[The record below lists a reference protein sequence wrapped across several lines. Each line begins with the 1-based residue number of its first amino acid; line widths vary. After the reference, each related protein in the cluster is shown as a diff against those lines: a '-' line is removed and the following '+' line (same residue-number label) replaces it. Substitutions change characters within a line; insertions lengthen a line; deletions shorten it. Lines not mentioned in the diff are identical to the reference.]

1 MTEQNKEGFK
11 LFRSWVSLQRVNI
24 DYFGSERVWKY
35 YDWGPKDVPPLVC
48 IPGVSGTAETFFKQ
62 FLSLCPKGYRII
74 AVQPPA
80 YMTHASWTQGFDRFL
95 DLLSLN
101 KVHLL
106 GTSLGGYLAL
116 CFLQYRPQRVASL
129 ILQNAFCD
137 TSYFQENAP
146 CVQMFSLMPTFMLQ
160 RFLLANFPNKMLE
173 RDIAASV
180 DFMVEQLESLDQ
192 NELAS
197 RLTLNCTPGSVTRD
211 TQFQFDTSKATFID
225 TIDEVALP
233 EKLKEELYQKLPDA
247 KKALLKTGGNFP
259 FLSRPDEFNIHV
271 IVHLRNHGVINQVN
285 QVNQNND
292 TTTTTTN
299 STS

>member
-1 MTEQNKEGFK
+1 MGDKNKEGFK

-35 YDWGPKDVPPLVC
+35 YDWGPKDVPVLVC
-48 IPGVSGTAETFFKQ
+48 IPGVSGTAETFYKQ

-95 DLLSLN
+95 DLLGLN
-101 KVHLL
+101 RIHLL

-137 TSYFQENAP
+137 TSFFQENAP

-160 RFLLANFPNKMLE
+160 RFLLANFPNKLLE
-173 RDIAASV
+173 REIAASV
-180 DFMVEQLESLDQ
+180 DFMVEQLETLDQ
-192 NELAS
+192 TELAS
-197 RLTLNCTPGSVTRD
+197 RLTLNCTSGPVNRE
-211 TQFQFDTSKATFID
+211 TQFQFDSSKATFID
-225 TIDEVALP
+225 TLDEVVLP

-247 KKALLKTGGNFP
+247 KKAFLKTGGNFP
-259 FLSRPDEFNIHV
+259 FLSRSDEFNIYL
-271 IVHLRNHGVINQVN
+271 IVHLRNQGVVIANNQ
-285 QVNQNND
+285 
-292 TTTTTTN
+292 TEAA
-299 STS
+299 SSSSS